1 MSSAS
6 GRVFNFEQRGGRL
19 KLVEGN
25 EISSVTPPAATSR
38 SQLAKGQLA
47 EPSWSARDHEDL
59 LSYLEVHHFKDVNEA
74 KYSYFGFR
82 WFHPL
87 HKAVKDQDFRH
98 VELLL
103 KFGANLWAKDSCGK
117 NALHYASSDAMRW
130 KIIRLRESIHASG
143 LSRP

>member
-6 GRVFNFEQRGGRL
+6 GHIFNFEQRGGRL

-25 EISSVTPPAATSR
+25 EFSSVTPPAPPR
-38 SQLAKGQLA
+38 SQAKQLA
-47 EPSWSARDHEDL
+47 EPSWSAREHQDL
-59 LSYLEVHHFKDVNEA
+59 LIYIMQMHNFKDVNKA
-74 KYSYFGFR
+74 KYSCFGFR

-117 NALHYASSDAMRW
+117 NALQYASSDAMCW
-130 KIIRLRESIHASG
+130 KIIRLHENIRDASG